1 MDFPIHDTHSTLG
14 DEKHPW
20 RNYRLCGV
28 LGQNDPCT
36 YDLMKDDSILHKE
49 LKLPWQRG
57 FFPDEQSFNEC
68 FGPLQI
74 PGGSY
79 YPDTPS
85 VRKQLYKVQ
94 DMFITGTTTLG
105 FRYPEGIILA
115 TDSRATAND
124 LIVSQKLNKVIPV
137 SSSILCTL
145 AGNAADCVYWLHSL
159 AKECK
164 GYECK
169 YRTGMTIRHAA
180 NLLVNMVR
188 KYRTGNHSSKI
199 PNGLSFGTLMAAY
212 DEILGPQLYML
223 DNTGLLIEGTKFCV
237 GSGAEYAQ
245 AILDTDYRPDLS
257 EEEAYALA
265 TSAIYH
271 ACRRDIHSGG
281 CVRLYK
287 INGQGWQQV
296 LSRDVKDI
304 YNDRKEAPPGGGD
317 H

>member
-1 MDFPIHDTHSTLG
+1 M
-14 DEKHPW
+14 
-20 RNYRLCGV
+20 
-28 LGQNDPCT
+28 
-36 YDLMKDDSILHKE
+36 
-49 LKLPWQRG
+49 
-57 FFPDEQSFNEC
+57 
-68 FGPLQI
+68 
-74 PGGSY
+74 
-79 YPDTPS
+79 
-85 VRKQLYKVQ
+85 
-94 DMFITGTTTLG
+94 
-105 FRYPEGIILA
+105 
-115 TDSRATAND
+115 
-124 LIVSQKLNKVIPV
+124 